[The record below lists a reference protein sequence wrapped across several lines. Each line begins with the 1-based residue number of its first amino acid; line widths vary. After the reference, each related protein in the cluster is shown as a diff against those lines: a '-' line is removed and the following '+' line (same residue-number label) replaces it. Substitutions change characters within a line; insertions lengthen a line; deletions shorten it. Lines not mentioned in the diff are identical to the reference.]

1 MQGRSS
7 SLISDEQSFFL
18 RNVIFF
24 TIKCKCLVEK
34 IICAISGKVE
44 LTFFC
49 LCLRMFDHSLFFL
62 KKVLQFLNTFI
73 PHIKISH
80 YLTNGISLLF
90 HRWEQQDI
98 TDGCCISEK
107 HAETVDTDSESTCW
121 RHTVFEG
128 FNVVVVDACCFVVTE
143 FFSSSLCF
151 ET

>member
-1 MQGRSS
+1 MEIKLNFTFPLSKK
-7 SLISDEQSFFL
+7 LIGKNHFTYNNIKRISFLDSFL
-18 RNVIFF
+18 EMMFVFVNDVFVIKFF
-24 TIKCKCLVEK
+24 RI
-34 IICAISGKVE
+34 
-44 LTFFC
+44 F
-49 LCLRMFDHSLFFL
+49 R
-62 KKVLQFLNTFI
+62 VL
-73 PHIKISH
+73 KISH

-98 TDGCCISEK
+98 TDGCCVSEK

-121 RHTVFEG
+121 WHTVFES

>member
-1 MQGRSS
+1 MNRVFLKECYFLHNKMQVLGRENNLCDLWKSR
-7 SLISDEQSFFL
+7 ID
-18 RNVIFF
+18 
-24 TIKCKCLVEK
+24 
-34 IICAISGKVE
+34 
-44 LTFFC
+44 FFC

-98 TDGCCISEK
+98 TDGCCVSEK

-121 RHTVFEG
+121 WHTVFES